1 MDTFLSEFVKFH
13 FDNVFYEE
21 PKSFP
26 PFKIIQVGDI
36 DTYSGYECRKHTQV
50 ANEITYIVSGNA
62 KVVCGDKTY
71 LCKSGD
77 LVFNPVGTTHA
88 IKSSDEHSLRYYYIA
103 FEVWDIGN
111 DIEKKLYDFFK
122 NFGGG
127 FASADRVIAQT
138 FQDIFLNLY
147 GEDEFS
153 NIIVTDSIR
162 KLLIYTL
169 RSLEGRGNRVY
180 VPDVRF
186 GKKRTI
192 SRICSFIDSSIEDI
206 SVLKKLPKK
215 FGYSYSYLS
224 SFFSKSM
231 GISLK
236 SYVLINRHKRECE
249 LLAGGLSVTEVADR
263 MGYSSIHAFSN
274 AFTSREGMSP
284 SAYAKQNCNKESKDS

>member
-111 DIEKKLYDFFK
+111 DIEKNCTTSLKI
-122 NFGGG
+122 
-127 FASADRVIAQT
+127 SAV
-138 FQDIFLNLY
+138 
-147 GEDEFS
+147 G
-153 NIIVTDSIR
+153 
-162 KLLIYTL
+162 LLRLT
-169 RSLEGRGNRVY
+169 
-180 VPDVRF
+180 
-186 GKKRTI
+186 
-192 SRICSFIDSSIEDI
+192 
-206 SVLKKLPKK
+206 VLLPKRFK
-215 FGYSYSYLS
+215 IYF
-224 SFFSKSM
+224 
-231 GISLK
+231 
-236 SYVLINRHKRECE
+236 
-249 LLAGGLSVTEVADR
+249 
-263 MGYSSIHAFSN
+263 
-274 AFTSREGMSP
+274 
-284 SAYAKQNCNKESKDS
+284 